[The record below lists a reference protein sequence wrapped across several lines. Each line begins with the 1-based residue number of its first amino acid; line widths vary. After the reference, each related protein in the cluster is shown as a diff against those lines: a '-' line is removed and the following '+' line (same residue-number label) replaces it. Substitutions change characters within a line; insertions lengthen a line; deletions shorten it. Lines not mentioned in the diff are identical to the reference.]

1 MNVCICICTCEQVTS
16 ALLSSRRNVLRI
28 WPEKMCHLVPEG
40 VDLDG
45 VLCCQAD
52 AAEQDEEEDEVGEDV
67 VVDDLVAHNP
77 EPEGSERDRGGR
89 SEKII
94 FLKTIRCG

>member
-1 MNVCICICTCEQVTS
+1 
-16 ALLSSRRNVLRI
+16 
-28 WPEKMCHLVPEG
+28 MCHLVPEG

-77 EPEGSERDRGGR
+77 EPEGSERDRG
-89 SEKII
+89 
-94 FLKTIRCG
+94 F